1 MAQELTD
8 EEVFGGAPAAAAG
21 ELGDFEVGIGR
32 PAGYPSASAV
42 TPKNQASINFGTLLK
57 DPGAALSMLG
67 DRFTATG
74 VDSLKHGSI
83 GGLLGG
89 LLGDALTTSGGTDIY
104 GKTGQQRL
112 EESRAAEKARRP
124 EGPKSGLEFLTDLGS
139 GLLYGMAAPESY
151 ATLPAKLAAPIAK
164 VAEKVA
170 TRPGVQRAVT
180 RAAEGAISNVAL
192 DPLIQAGNIVRE
204 QQDGYSPVQT
214 LMAGATGG
222 ALSPSLGLAGDVI
235 ASQAV
240 KAEAARAARET
251 QRYAD
256 AVAKPWTVEDLWGGL
271 EKQEGARGK
280 MDVVSPKGAK
290 GPGQLMPDTAQYVAN
305 KLGRPELAAAALS
318 DDPNMA
324 WANRLLGQTYLKE
337 QLDAFDG
344 DPALA
349 LAAYNAGPGKVR
361 EWVARFGKPDE
372 VGRAKWVEMIP
383 FGETRNYVKKILGD
397 SVGAPVK
404 LAEPELQARAQ
415 YMADQARTQEPAQP
429 DVQAEMQKAA
439 TEQQAQAEKAVETA
453 GQQQAATVEQAQQD
467 LTARSQEIEQ
477 EIRQATSASDDWRNV
492 TTPAEGNVMGR
503 NYRLTGEAKEVGGVQ
518 YVETDWD
525 SGAGGEGRAWMPV
538 SGPDAVPEL
547 RLAAERGGIL
557 SQDRQ
562 PRQIAGPEDWN
573 EPQPVDAGDEFD
585 RLSGTGKYAQPKP
598 ARERDLTDD
607 ALDIMRSGKAVQ
619 VGQGESLIGAL
630 VREGGVRDEGGEL
643 TNILGGAGDTQ
654 LLKRLRRVNTG
665 MALDDATLWAWQRGY
680 IGKPDGDRPHIQE
693 LLDAIGEE
701 GAGRKRYAQNNEEAR
716 LVQERIESL
725 DEMLGYL
732 GMDPRTHSNDEI
744 RAAMDDFMESANRF
758 EDDDVRYEEELEPGS
773 FGLGPQKAQ
782 KQGPAFDTSRP
793 WPEYR
798 EGYEANIEA
807 LKAKMKEQKAAAAG
821 DIPDTRGQGQ
831 QYHGSRGEVPKLEEG
846 YYNPDNIYGGMDTFY
861 TTDAL
866 DVAKGYG
873 RRNPNAAVYTVDELA
888 PVQMFS
894 MEEPRTEGQWQ
905 TLLYGREFA
914 PDGSDAPRGL
924 DHELQ
929 GIEMATL
936 DHGGQANLRQVF
948 DEIRDS
954 SAGDG
959 YSKDD
964 VQEMF
969 GAIIERLREL
979 GFGGMEHTGGLKTN
993 RQPHTVKIYFEPHKQ
1008 IRLSRVDDAM
1018 WRPSAERV
1026 AEAEKLTAQ
1035 MGNIER
1041 TMAAHEKAHTEAAK
1055 GPPRSAHAKAKAAG
1069 FRIRDMDAILGA
1081 SKGAGPKYRDQPR
1094 MQAIPSKDGVVLP
1107 KLKGTRDI
1115 AKVLLKKLGIVRRQG
1130 RVRMRD
1136 ADGVYSKS
1144 TGVIR
1149 TKGIHELDVVAH
1161 EIGHALEYT
1170 KKYPTLLATM
1180 KAYEQSLRADDYEPG
1195 KGRRYEG
1202 FAEFFRR
1209 YMTNPEAAERVHPQ
1223 FFHAFE
1229 RAMATDAPDDLK
1241 VMKQAQA
1248 DYREFMTAPSIEAMR
1263 TKMTNPQ
1270 KMGIIDAIR
1279 KGVDEGVPEAVGDF
1293 MHEVYRGVFNSIHPW
1308 SRVVDKVQDAIEK
1321 RDGVRLDLKAA
1332 DDPSKLL
1339 AAMPYV
1345 ALSGHTDLFGV
1356 RDYDDPTQITSASL
1370 IDALTLALGGK
1381 GILGTDALKGWSWKN
1396 RDIEDFGMYL
1406 VGRRVLHLYDRF
1418 RDGKMDR
1425 PPDDT
1430 GIGDRSPAWEQVV
1443 AELELKNPQYREA
1456 ADMVYDWT
1464 DAMLKKRVK
1473 AGFISPEAYMQ
1484 LQIDHPDYVPLF
1496 RDMDGFGGSGGS
1508 SLAQAGKMKHLQGSD
1523 RNYIN
1528 PIHSLVQMAYQQ
1540 AAMVQQ
1546 NDAVRAYHDLV
1557 KLAPNEMGFN
1567 AEPVPAKDITS
1578 VRVGVNEVLEKAEK
1592 LVGVTDADAA
1602 IIRNVLESMFH
1613 DDDTVSVFRAKDTQ
1627 ARRGENLIPYWK
1639 DGEMIMLEL
1648 PEGAWGKH
1656 MIEAL
1661 AGMSQE
1667 GRSLVVRLLSLP
1679 KQIVTATVTTIPHF
1693 FASNTLRDQ
1702 VAAGLMTPNYVP
1714 GVDMVRGM
1722 KSELSQDE
1730 MSQLYAAMAGEVA
1743 GMTVAGE
1750 RKARAERDI
1759 RALNPSFKRVK
1770 HFASLSAIARA
1781 VSVSETGTRQGIFR
1795 RHYEEYLK
1803 QGFTPK
1809 EAAIEARHVAHD
1821 YMPFS
1826 RRGAWPMAR
1835 FLASVIPFENVALQ
1849 SVDKG
1854 TRVLGVGP
1862 TNAMDWITQRKIP
1875 QTRQEIEAAKLSWKL
1890 WIGAS
1895 VFGIVGM
1902 GLEALNSDEPWI
1914 EELGEYY
1921 KNSHWVVQ
1929 LPGTDE
1935 VGLIP
1940 KEQYVGAF
1948 SNAFEA
1954 LFNGIKKQD
1963 PKAGERFVS
1972 SMLQVW
1978 APPTDS
1984 PVWNLPLE
1992 LAAGKDSFGTPIV
2005 PEGKKDGLKS
2015 EQKRDDTKGLA
2026 VEFTDFLR
2034 EKTKRKDGT
2043 SLIDWSPAMVDH
2055 LGKGLGTSWWREL
2068 PNEKGQA
2075 PIEQVGS
2082 ETTMARRFIKA
2093 PWRGAQST
2101 KEFFDLAGD
2110 GGKWADL
2117 AATANTLVL
2126 AGRKDDVAKMLESAS
2141 PERRAYALAS
2151 VFQEGRE
2158 KQIHPM
2164 IRAEESVRVYRDLA
2178 KDLREGTVLAELPDG
2193 KMVPVKMTPHQ
2204 RRLAVDELS
2213 KLAVAEQRNALI
2225 MTGVK
2230 GWTGTKT
2237 AIPTEP
2243 IRRKI
2248 FNEIPEMR
2256 DVLKYRARNV
2266 MPEAEGFVKWLGS
2279 RGGLE
2284 GPLNRELFNVQAD
2297 EKQFGGSGAK
2307 ERFLNQS
2314 IPVPAAPASR

>member
-74 VDSLKHGSI
+74 VDSLKHGSS

-170 TRPGVQRAVT
+170 TRPGVQRAAT

-222 ALSPSLGLAGDVI
+222 VLSPALGLAGDVI
-235 ASQAV
+235 ASQAA

-361 EWVARFGKPDE
+361 EWIARFGKPDE

-477 EIRQATSASDDWRNV
+477 ELTTPAAPSERGNLWRMSREDLQRMYDARKDEDANGLLRALGSEEAVAEFNRLQRAMNNDWSPAAADAASAEFDAKFGNLTPEQERLIYGIGEDDVAQVDDLKDILREHDAFGDLPHASDD
-492 TTPAEGNVMGR
+492 ELIKYMGHAVKNLR
-503 NYRLTGEAKEVGGVQ
+503 SP
-518 YVETDWD
+518 VEH
-525 SGAGGEGRAWMPV
+525 SRMNILKRVLEGRGEPSEQVPV
-538 SGPDAVPEL
+538 MQMMSIFREMESRGMRMDGPTLDRIIGDLVNSGYGSRADVEETIGAFFHELSAMRGDAPRSPTSDAGALPAPE
-547 RLAAERGGIL
+547 A
-557 SQDRQ
+557 
-562 PRQIAGPEDWN
+562 RQIAGPEDWN
-573 EPQPVDAGDEFD
+573 EPQPTEDFGAEFD
-585 RLSGTGKYAQPKP
+585 RLSRRDPKP

-607 ALDIMRSGKAVQ
+607 ALDIMRSGKSVQ
-619 VGQGESLIGAL
+619 VGQGESLAGAL
-630 VREGGVRDEGGEL
+630 ARAGGIRDEGGEIAEIIR
-643 TNILGGAGDTQ
+643 TGQDTAT
-654 LLKRLRRVNTG
+654 LSRARRVNTG
-665 MALDDATLWAWQRGY
+665 MPLDKATEWAWNEGY
-680 IGKPDGDRPHIQE
+680 IGKPMGSQDGSVAGGERPPIQE
-693 LLDAIGEE
+693 LLDALSEE
-701 GAGRKRYAQNNEEAR
+701 AAGRKRYAQNNEEAR

-758 EDDDVRYEEELEPGS
+758 EDDGAYRYDEELEPGS
-773 FGLGPQKAQ
+773 LG
-782 KQGPAFDTSRP
+782 
-793 WPEYR
+793 
-798 EGYEANIEA
+798 
-807 LKAKMKEQKAAAAG
+807 M
-821 DIPDTRGQGQ
+821 
-831 QYHGSRGEVPKLEEG
+831 
-846 YYNPDNIYGGMDTFY
+846 
-861 TTDAL
+861 
-866 DVAKGYG
+866 
-873 RRNPNAAVYTVDELA
+873 
-888 PVQMFS
+888 
-894 MEEPRTEGQWQ
+894 
-905 TLLYGREFA
+905 A
-914 PDGSDAPRGL
+914 PDR
-924 DHELQ
+924 
-929 GIEMATL
+929 MAL
-936 DHGGQANLRQVF
+936 GG
-948 DEIRDS
+948 
-954 SAGDG
+954 
-959 YSKDD
+959 K
-964 VQEMF
+964 
-969 GAIIERLREL
+969 GAKSPEARARE
-979 GFGGMEHTGGLKTN
+979 
-993 RQPHTVKIYFEPHKQ
+993 
-1008 IRLSRVDDAM
+1008 
-1018 WRPSAERV
+1018 
-1026 AEAEKLTAQ
+1026 
-1035 MGNIER
+1035 
-1041 TMAAHEKAHTEAAK
+1041 
-1055 GPPRSAHAKAKAAG
+1055 AG
-1069 FRIRDMDAILGA
+1069 FRIRDMDDILGA

-1279 KGVDEGVPEAVGDF
+1279 KGVDEGAPEAVGDF

-1308 SRVVDKVQDAIEK
+1308 SRVVDKVQAAIEK

-1339 AAMPYV
+1339 ASMPYV
-1345 ALSGHTDLFGV
+1345 AMSGHTDLMGV
-1356 RDYDDPTQITSASL
+1356 RDYDDPTQITSASF
-1370 IDALTLALGGK
+1370 IDALSLALGGK
-1381 GILGTDALKGWSWKN
+1381 GIFGTDALKGWSWKP

-1406 VGRRVLHLYDRF
+1406 TGRRVLHLYDRF

-1826 RRGAWPMAR
+1826 RRGAWPTAR

-2082 ETTMARRFIKA
+2082 ETTMARRFVKA

-2126 AGRKDDVAKMLESAS
+2126 AGRKDDVAKLLEAAS

-2164 IRAEESVRVYRDLA
+2164 IRAEESVRVYRDLV
-2178 KDLREGTVLAELPDG
+2178 KDLRGGIVLAELPDG
-2193 KMVPVKMTPHQ
+2193 KTVPVKMTPHQ

-2248 FNEIPEMR
+2248 FNEIPEMK

-2284 GPLNRELFNVQAD
+2284 GPLNRELFNAQAD